1 MQWFLKLAFVEMSL
15 QISCVI
21 VSTVTVRYVIK
32 AMLKQHRAKGWI
44 TKKSEALPVNTAFY
58 SSWQAPSA

>member
-44 TKKSEALPVNTAFY
+44 TKKVKHYL
-58 SSWQAPSA
+58 